1 MNRYL
6 ILNKNIIGY
15 WSILWAVFASGSL
28 YFQYQRMPLT
38 IVILV
43 VTICVMMYTYKVVS
57 RRNMIRALI
66 IISIGAINYF
76 LTFSNGIN
84 MNDIIIIFVELV
96 FLVLLQSNMTLQE
109 FKQKYVEIIVLEAVI
124 SLICFL
130 WADILGKTL
139 PFQHWETGTVGSFN
153 LTFYYTIGWG
163 NIPKLG
169 RNAGIFNEP
178 GSHQIFLNF
187 AILFLVSD
195 VEQLGFKKKKY
206 IISMIVLVLSVL
218 TTQSTTGYMCLIL
231 VLLSVQFMKNDGK
244 ALYGERKWLKYG
256 SLLLL
261 GIVFLIE
268 NTTHVIS
275 YKLEGGGSY
284 NTRYNDTFS
293 GLAVALT
300 KPLTG
305 YGIYRSNRADAYA
318 DYGIGNISNGF
329 ISFAIGAGI
338 IIALLYLIFSF
349 IGLSRQFK
357 HGLVHSILIFI
368 FFFLC
373 INSEGG
379 LLRPL
384 YLILF
389 FLWKDEALSNDDGVL
404 TDQN

>member
-1 MNRYL
+1 MDRYL

-15 WSILWAVFASGSL
+15 WSVLWVVLTSGSL

-38 IVILV
+38 IVILTI
-43 VTICVMMYTYKVVS
+43 TICIMIYFYKAAS
-57 RRNMIRALI
+57 KRNMIRALV
-66 IISIGAINYF
+66 IISIGAINYL

-84 MNDIIIIFVELV
+84 VNDIIIISVELV

-130 WADILGKTL
+130 WADILGGTL
-139 PFQHWETGTVGSFN
+139 PFQHWETGTIGSFN

-195 VEQLGFKKKKY
+195 VEHLGFKKKQY
-206 IISMIVLVLSVL
+206 IISMIILVLSVL

-231 VLLSVQFMKNDGK
+231 VLLSVHFMKNDRK
-244 ALYGERKWLKYG
+244 ASYGERKWLKYG

-268 NTTHVIS
+268 NTTHIIS

-284 NTRYNDTFS
+284 TTRYNDTFS
-293 GLAVALT
+293 GLAVVLT
-300 KPLTG
+300 RPLTG
-305 YGIYRSNRADAYA
+305 YGIYRLNRADAYS

-349 IGLSRQFK
+349 IGVSRQFK

-379 LLRPL
+379 LLRPF
-384 YLILF
+384 YLVLF
-389 FLWKDEALSNDDGVL
+389 FLWKDELVSDYDETLKG
-404 TDQN
+404 